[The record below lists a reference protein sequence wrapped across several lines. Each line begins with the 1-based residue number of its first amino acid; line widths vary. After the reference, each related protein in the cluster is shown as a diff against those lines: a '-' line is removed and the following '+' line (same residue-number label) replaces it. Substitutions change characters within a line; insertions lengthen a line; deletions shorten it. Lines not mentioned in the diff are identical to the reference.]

1 MLTLEESRDEARK
14 LAEAGYDMIVYHAP
28 AERDDWGDDAHT
40 YGYQPNTC
48 TLAPW
53 ATVVEKFPAT
63 RQPAYKTATR
73 AQIVAANC
81 EAYGA
86 ETESDRKLVASVY
99 ARHRRTG
106 ENMNF
111 ILMTAERE
119 HRAGGRLAEAAQCQR
134 LLDHANQ

>member
-28 AERDDWGDDAHT
+28 TERDDWDDDAHT
-40 YGYQPNTC
+40 YGYQPKMC

-53 ATVVEKFPAT
+53 ATVVESFPAT
-63 RQPAYKTATR
+63 REPAYKTATR
-73 AQIVAANC
+73 AQIIAGHC
-81 EAYGA
+81 ESYGA

-99 ARHRRTG
+99 ARHKRTG

-119 HRAGGRLAEAAQCQR
+119 HRVAGRLAEAAQCQR